1 MNEVQ
6 PPTVASTRA
15 AGVPA
20 LYRRIL
26 VPYDGSAPARR
37 GLDEAIR
44 IARAGGATVCLL
56 HMVELAPLMVG
67 MADGA
72 AWQVLRDGAEAQGR
86 TLLEQ
91 AHEVVRAAG
100 VDVESRLEDAPG
112 RVCDVLVAHAA
123 AHHCDLIVMG
133 THGRRGWRHAV
144 LGSDAER
151 TVRESPV
158 PVLLVR
164 AADER

>member
-1 MNEVQ
+1 M
-6 PPTVASTRA
+6 
-15 AGVPA
+15 
-20 LYRRIL
+20 YRRIL

-44 IARAGGATVCLL
+44 IARPGGGAVCLL
-56 HMVELAPLMVG
+56 HVVELAPLMVG
-67 MADGA
+67 MADGG
-72 AWQVLRDGAEAQGR
+72 AWQVLQEGVQAQGR

-91 AHEVVRAAG
+91 AHALVRAAG
-100 VDVESRLEDAPG
+100 VDAESRLEDGGG
-112 RVCDVLVAHAA
+112 RVCDAIVAHAA

-133 THGRRGWRHAV
+133 THGRRGWRHAM

-164 AADER
+164 AADERQG